1 MAIKGQAS
9 KDALIRELSNY
20 FGNRAFQYD
29 KEIRVNMMEDGQ
41 LTQIKLTL
49 TAAKVMVNA
58 GGDAAVPGGA
68 VEEVAAAP
76 SQETSFASKIADTE
90 TSAEE
95 KANLSALLRSL
106 GL

>member
-9 KDALIRELSNY
+9 KDALIRELLNY

-58 GGDAAVPGGA
+58 GGDAAIPG
-68 VEEVAAAP
+68 ETKETAAAP
-76 SQETSFASKIADTE
+76 SQETSVASKAADTE

>member
-1 MAIKGQAS
+1 MALKGAIAKQEVAQKILDIF
-9 KDALIRELSNY
+9 KDSFLYE
-20 FGNRAFQYD
+20 
-29 KEIRVNMMEDGQ
+29 KEIRIPWVEEGVPLQ
-41 LTQIKLTL
+41 LKLTL

-58 GGDAAVPGGA
+58 GGDTAVPGGT
-68 VEEVAAAP
+68 VEEVAAAS
-76 SQETSFASKIADTE
+76 SQETSIASKAADTE

>member
-1 MAIKGQAS
+1 MIKGQARR
-9 KDALIRELSNY
+9 DAVIGEVLND
-20 FGNRAFQYD
+20 FGDRAFQYD

-58 GGDAAVPGGA
+58 GGDAAMPGDT
-68 VEEVAAAP
+68 VEEIAAAP
-76 SQETSFASKIADTE
+76 VQATLDAPKVTNIE
-90 TSAEE
+90 TSAAE
-95 KANLSALLRSL
+95 KENLSKLLRSL

>member
-1 MAIKGQAS
+1 MALKGATAKQEGTQKILDTF
-9 KDALIRELSNY
+9 KDSFLYE
-20 FGNRAFQYD
+20 
-29 KEIRVNMMEDGQ
+29 KEIRIPWVEEGMPLQ
-41 LTQIKLTL
+41 LKLTL

-68 VEEVAAAP
+68 VEEFAAAP
-76 SQETSFASKIADTE
+76 SQETSVAPKVANTE

>member
-1 MAIKGQAS
+1 MALKGAIAKQEVAQKILDTF
-9 KDALIRELSNY
+9 KDSFLYE
-20 FGNRAFQYD
+20 
-29 KEIRVNMMEDGQ
+29 KEIRIPWVEEGVPLQ
-41 LTQIKLTL
+41 LKLTL

-76 SQETSFASKIADTE
+76 SQETSVASKVADTE

>member
-1 MAIKGQAS
+1 MALKGAIAKQEVAQKILDTF
-9 KDALIRELSNY
+9 KDSFVYE
-20 FGNRAFQYD
+20 
-29 KEIRVNMMEDGQ
+29 KEIRIPWIEEGIPLQ
-41 LTQIKLTL
+41 LKLTL
-49 TAAKVMVNA
+49 TAAKVMVDA
-58 GGDAAVPGGA
+58 GGDTVIPGKTK
-68 VEEVAAAP
+68 ETAAAP

>member
-1 MAIKGQAS
+1 MALKGAIA
-9 KDALIRELSNY
+9 KEEITKKILEVFPA
-20 FGNRAFQYD
+20 AFRYD
-29 KEIRVNMMEDGQ
+29 KEIRIPWTEDGEQ
-41 LTQIKLTL
+41 VQIKVAL
-49 TAAKVMVNA
+49 TAAKVIVNA

-68 VEEVAAAP
+68 VEAAAP
-76 SQETSFASKIADTE
+76 SQETSVAPKVANTE

>member
-1 MAIKGQAS
+1 MALKGAIAKQEVTQKILDTF
-9 KDALIRELSNY
+9 KDSFVYE
-20 FGNRAFQYD
+20 
-29 KEIRVNMMEDGQ
+29 KEIRIPWVEEGIPLQ
-41 LTQIKLTL
+41 LKLTL

-58 GGDAAVPGGA
+58 GGDAVVPGGA
-68 VEEVAAAP
+68 VKEVAAAP
-76 SQETSFASKIADTE
+76 SQETSVASKVADTE

>member
-1 MAIKGQAS
+1 MALKGAIA
-9 KDALIRELSNY
+9 KEEITKKILEVFPA
-20 FGNRAFQYD
+20 AFRYD
-29 KEIRVNMMEDGQ
+29 KEIRIPWTEDGEQ
-41 LTQIKLTL
+41 VQIKVAL

-58 GGDAAVPGGA
+58 GGDVTVPGGA

-76 SQETSFASKIADTE
+76 SQETSVASKVADTE

>member
-1 MAIKGQAS
+1 MALKGAVA
-9 KDALIRELSNY
+9 KEEITKKILEVFPA
-20 FGNRAFQYD
+20 AFRYD
-29 KEIRVNMMEDGQ
+29 KEIRIPWTEDGEQ
-41 LTQIKLTL
+41 VQIKVAL

-58 GGDAAVPGGA
+58 GGDAAVPGSA
-68 VEEVAAAP
+68 FEEFAAAP
-76 SQETSFASKIADTE
+76 SQETSVAPKAANTE